1 MDLLTCQDIGKE
13 IVWEHEMMGCMLLL
27 KPLACQRGESQYE
40 PIQCK
45 WTKTHEIIFVFNEKP
60 NIVQISK
67 IVTHDIM
74 IAWQNFILL
83 NQQVQ
88 NMSLLIIHTPSLI
101 CTN

>member
-45 WTKTHEIIFVFNEKP
+45 
-60 NIVQISK
+60 
-67 IVTHDIM
+67 
-74 IAWQNFILL
+74 
-83 NQQVQ
+83 
-88 NMSLLIIHTPSLI
+88 
-101 CTN
+101 